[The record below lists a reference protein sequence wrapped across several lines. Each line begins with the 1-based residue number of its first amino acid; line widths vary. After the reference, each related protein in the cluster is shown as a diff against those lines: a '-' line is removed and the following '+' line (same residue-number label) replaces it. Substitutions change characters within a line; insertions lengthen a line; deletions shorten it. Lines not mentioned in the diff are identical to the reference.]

1 MSLEDFEYGRILGK
15 GVFGSVLIVKR
26 KEDNEIYAM
35 KRVKIGGLTKKEL
48 ENSFNEVR
56 LLASLNHK
64 NVIGYREAFYDQTS
78 KTLNIVMEY
87 ADDGDLSTKIK
98 QAIKR
103 QIFFEESKIW
113 STLIQIL
120 EGLKYLHKSDIIHR
134 DLKSAN
140 IFLTKKGGVKI
151 GDLNVSK
158 IIGKS
163 MAFTQTG
170 TPYYASPEIWND
182 YPYDYKCDIWSTGCI
197 IYEMASLKMP
207 FRGTSMQNLYNNVM
221 KGVFEPIPS
230 RYSNDLMDIISLILI
245 KNPNKRPSA
254 EELLNNRIILSKMEK
269 LGMERNFWN
278 NEDEKAMLMRTIKL
292 PRNLNQMNQ
301 INFQLPRK
309 NYKKDRYQNEMEMF
323 QNDEYETA
331 KNSFYHPVD
340 KKNKNINKNKNIIH
354 LNNLDNN
361 KGIYIEPKQIKTII
375 EKKYI
380 QNESNIIDIN
390 SKNNYLNNNKNNFNY
405 NYNINRNSINRSKST
420 INNIR
425 SNSKNKNSNSKKIL
439 ISNNNK
445 NNENVYTIN
454 YNKEKEVSK
463 NNNYIINKKQEIYSP
478 QQIISENKKFIIKN
492 PNTESLRISTSN
504 IFNSDTEKTNKI
516 MTSINEPIKLIQNP
530 NINNSNSNI
539 YLNKEEK
546 NIYVPISCINNGSS
560 FVNNIFE
567 SQIQKILNKKI
578 NIPSTISSIQQQSRQ
593 KQNKYIS
600 NPSFDNILKNKKTK
614 TIDSQKNKI
623 SNNKINNRCDN
634 KSNNNN
640 KNYKSK
646 KITNREIIRNRSCK
660 GIICNN
666 NQLFDEENI
675 VEEKI
680 FKKKKKVKQNF
691 VRRNISTDLLT
702 RKNSSNNYSENIIR
716 RNNSHIID
724 NNKNRTKENLSNNAR
739 LRKISENTNHKNNSH
754 IIENNKY
761 NIRENFS
768 NNTRVRR
775 IKKQLED
782 IIPPI
787 EFENIFKNRLPSA
800 NNYNYRNKSKN
811 NVNVKI
817 NINNNY
823 NYISSLNINN
833 NNSKKN
839 NNNHHQKN
847 YNNENQYHKLQK
859 NNKNLKNFN
868 NKNGYYNNK
877 RSMRPKSTSSIT
889 NNQKYPNENNYKPSI
904 SKISNIHQNQNMKNL
919 TDISDNNNN
928 LKKEENPYRY
938 KDFYNLCYQKFI
950 QYKMQ
955 KHNSSQK
962 IINFNHNNE
971 IQQNNN
977 YKNDG
982 RKIVYEKINVI
993 QKKGEE
999 RKYIKGPTIIR
1010 NVGEG
1015 NFNNQCHRA
1024 IYRYQNLLKQSNDY
1038 SIQNLINKDF
1048 KDEKFGPRIILPKKL
1063 MMSN

>member
-380 QNESNIIDIN
+380 KNE
-390 SKNNYLNNNKNNFNY
+390 
-405 NYNINRNSINRSKST
+405 
-420 INNIR
+420 
-425 SNSKNKNSNSKKIL
+425 
-439 ISNNNK
+439 
-445 NNENVYTIN
+445 
-454 YNKEKEVSK
+454 
-463 NNNYIINKKQEIYSP
+463 
-478 QQIISENKKFIIKN
+478 
-492 PNTESLRISTSN
+492 
-504 IFNSDTEKTNKI
+504 
-516 MTSINEPIKLIQNP
+516 
-530 NINNSNSNI
+530 
-539 YLNKEEK
+539 
-546 NIYVPISCINNGSS
+546 
-560 FVNNIFE
+560 
-567 SQIQKILNKKI
+567 
-578 NIPSTISSIQQQSRQ
+578 
-593 KQNKYIS
+593 
-600 NPSFDNILKNKKTK
+600 
-614 TIDSQKNKI
+614 
-623 SNNKINNRCDN
+623 
-634 KSNNNN
+634 
-640 KNYKSK
+640 
-646 KITNREIIRNRSCK
+646 
-660 GIICNN
+660 
-666 NQLFDEENI
+666 
-675 VEEKI
+675 
-680 FKKKKKVKQNF
+680 
-691 VRRNISTDLLT
+691 
-702 RKNSSNNYSENIIR
+702 
-716 RNNSHIID
+716 
-724 NNKNRTKENLSNNAR
+724 
-739 LRKISENTNHKNNSH
+739 
-754 IIENNKY
+754 
-761 NIRENFS
+761 
-768 NNTRVRR
+768 
-775 IKKQLED
+775 
-782 IIPPI
+782 
-787 EFENIFKNRLPSA
+787 
-800 NNYNYRNKSKN
+800 
-811 NVNVKI
+811 
-817 NINNNY
+817 
-823 NYISSLNINN
+823 
-833 NNSKKN
+833 
-839 NNNHHQKN
+839 
-847 YNNENQYHKLQK
+847 
-859 NNKNLKNFN
+859 
-868 NKNGYYNNK
+868 
-877 RSMRPKSTSSIT
+877 
-889 NNQKYPNENNYKPSI
+889 
-904 SKISNIHQNQNMKNL
+904 
-919 TDISDNNNN
+919 
-928 LKKEENPYRY
+928 
-938 KDFYNLCYQKFI
+938 
-950 QYKMQ
+950 
-955 KHNSSQK
+955 
-962 IINFNHNNE
+962 
-971 IQQNNN
+971 
-977 YKNDG
+977 
-982 RKIVYEKINVI
+982 
-993 QKKGEE
+993 
-999 RKYIKGPTIIR
+999 
-1010 NVGEG
+1010 
-1015 NFNNQCHRA
+1015 
-1024 IYRYQNLLKQSNDY
+1024 
-1038 SIQNLINKDF
+1038 
-1048 KDEKFGPRIILPKKL
+1048 
-1063 MMSN
+1063 